1 MNEGIFV
8 AASGGIKQQRILD
21 VLSNN
26 LANINT
32 PGFKKDQMAFEEL
45 MPPFKNLNIP
55 STNPGK
61 FSIFEFQDKSISYVG
76 ISGFSTDFSQGVM
89 TNTGNSFDMAIE
101 GDGFFAVKT
110 GEGVRYT
117 RTGNFTLDDQA
128 RMVNKQGQP
137 FLDINNKPIFFPPEA
152 GQITIGNDGL
162 VSFNTEGT
170 SQTIAQLKLVH
181 FSEKSQL
188 IKEGNGLYKL
198 SNPEVV
204 EEFPVNIKVFQGFV
218 EASNVNVIEE
228 MVAMIQSVR
237 LFEAYQKLIQS
248 IDEADNQSVNV
259 IARVA

>member
-45 MPPFKNLNIP
+45 LPPFKTFNDASITPRKISNLESQEN
-55 STNPGK
+55 
-61 FSIFEFQDKSISYVG
+61 SISYVG

-89 TNTGNSFDMAIE
+89 TNTGNSFDLAIE
-101 GDGFFAVKT
+101 GDGFFAVKIS
-110 GEGVRYT
+110 EGIRYT
-117 RTGNFTLDDQA
+117 RTGSFTLDDQA
-128 RMVNKQGQP
+128 RMVTKQGQP
-137 FLDINNKPIFFPPEA
+137 LLDINNKPIFIPPDA

-162 VSFNTEGT
+162 VSFDTGGI
-170 SQTIAQLKLVH
+170 SQTIAQLKLVL
-181 FSEKSQL
+181 FSEKNQL
-188 IKEGNGLYKL
+188 VKEGNGLYKL
-198 SNPEVV
+198 SNPATV
-204 EEFPVNIKVFQGFV
+204 EEFPVNIKIFQGFV

>member
-45 MPPFKNLNIP
+45 MPPFKNFNIP

-61 FSIFEFQDKSISYVG
+61 FSILESQESSISYVG

-198 SNPEVV
+198 SNLEVV